1 VTESVARFSSLEQVN
16 IHDLRGIAMLLHE
29 IYLGAENLM
38 LRVAKGLA
46 EPLPSG
52 GAWHKE
58 LLAQLSAQVPGI
70 RPALFDRN
78 TAAQLDEFRRFRH
91 IVHHVY
97 SFDYDWKQMKR
108 LLTWAGPLLVRLIKD
123 AKAFKAF
130 LGSIAQGSK

>member
-1 VTESVARFSSLEQVN
+1 
-16 IHDLRGIAMLLHE
+16 MLLHE

-52 GAWHKE
+52 SAWHKE
-58 LLAQLSAQVPGI
+58 LLTQLSAQVPGI

-91 IVHHVY
+91 IARHVY
-97 SFDYDWKQMKR
+97 SFDYDWTQISK
-108 LLTWAGPLLVRLIKD
+108 LLAHAGPLLVQLVND

-130 LGSIAQGSK
+130 LVSVAQDSQ